1 MRFQDMG
8 RLQAGDNV
16 YIFVPDRY
24 PRLLD
29 RLFASRAEVHAEDED
44 FFGAF
49 TVDQTHLA
57 GELVAIYGASVKD
70 EELKLTIGDL
80 IKQRLG
86 GRVEYADRVSLG
98 LIDLIVREVDEKGR
112 IVAVGLSIEPAP
124 PPPPVPVFLSAG
136 EIRDRLSAFWA
147 RRSSKAP
154 AKPDAPPTTSEGL
167 HDDA

>member
-1 MRFQDMG
+1 M
-8 RLQAGDNV
+8 
-16 YIFVPDRY
+16 PDRY

-29 RLFASRAEVHAEDED
+29 RLFASRAEVDAEDED

-70 EELKLTIGDL
+70 EELKLTIADL
-80 IKQRLG
+80 IKQRLRG
-86 GRVEYADRVSLG
+86 HVEYADRVSLG
-98 LIDLIVREVDEKGR
+98 LIDLIVRDVDEKGR

-136 EIRDRLSAFWA
+136 EIGDRISAFFA
-147 RRSSKAP
+147 KRKQKP
-154 AKPDAPPTTSEGL
+154 ANRTETATTSEGL
-167 HDDA
+167 SEDA